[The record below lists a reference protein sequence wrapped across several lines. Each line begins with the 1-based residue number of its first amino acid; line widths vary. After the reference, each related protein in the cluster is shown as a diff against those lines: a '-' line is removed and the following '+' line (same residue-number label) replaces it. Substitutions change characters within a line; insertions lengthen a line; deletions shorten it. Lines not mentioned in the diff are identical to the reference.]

1 MDVALQVRTTI
12 LPGHRIEIQ
21 APELPEGRTA
31 TVLVFVDEVPLPKRR
46 LSDILADYPGG
57 QLFRSAEEVD
67 AYLRAERES
76 WDNPTRCQSV

>member
-1 MDVALQVRTTI
+1 MEVALQIQTTI

-31 TVLVFVDEVPLPKRR
+31 TVVVFVNEAPLPKRR
-46 LSDILADYPGG
+46 LHDILADYPGG

-67 AYLRAERES
+67 DYLRVEREA
-76 WDNPTRCQSV
+76 WDN